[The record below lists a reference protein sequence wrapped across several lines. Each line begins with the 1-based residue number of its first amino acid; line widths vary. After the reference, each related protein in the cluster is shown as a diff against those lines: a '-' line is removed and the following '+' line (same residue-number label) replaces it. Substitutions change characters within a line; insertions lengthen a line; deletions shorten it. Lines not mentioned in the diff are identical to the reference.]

1 MLVGSVA
8 NRLQSSRRYGRKL
21 SVTVTSPGGVTA
33 AGLMSEGSQEGGVKP
48 RSSTRIKSGESSL
61 TWKMK
66 PETFGSVD
74 SVIGPAAQP
83 SFPETLTNVTGP
95 EKLPIARW
103 VEKVPDATPFFVS
116 VALIEKSPLPA
127 VPEPTILSRFGLACA
142 AGA

>member
-1 MLVGSVA
+1 
-8 NRLQSSRRYGRKL
+8 
-21 SVTVTSPGGVTA
+21 
-33 AGLMSEGSQEGGVKP
+33 
-48 RSSTRIKSGESSL
+48 
-61 TWKMK
+61 MK

-127 VPEPTILSRFGLACA
+127 VPEPTILSPFGLACA
-142 AGA
+142 AGAKISAAPSACRKPLVSYSCALLWTNVPYAFDQPAHT